1 MEVIRIGPEELRLRK
16 SLRALAGLLPSEEI
30 RDILRLPPMERQKR
44 LAEWARRLT
53 EKHIETQT
61 ALTRKLK
68 EGVREATE
76 KMRRRKYATMEVMT
90 MHEALE
96 RARTRRGGIIAPE
109 VIEAVVIQMPAAIRR
124 ELNALQR
131 VMERY
136 ARMPIPAAIQAEIRI
151 FRKAAEDLRDRIA
164 RIRGLAGQ
172 LGIDP
177 NLPEIAMPLQQAEFM
192 ARDFEERVRRREQ
205 YLQERGQIVTG

>member
-1 MEVIRIGPEELRLRK
+1 MEIIRIRPEELRLRK
-16 SLRALAGLLPSEEI
+16 SLRVLAGLLPSKEI
-30 RDILRLPPMERQKR
+30 RDILRLPPMELQKR

-136 ARMPIPAAIQAEIRI
+136 ARMPIPTAIQVEIRI

-164 RIRGLAGQ
+164 RIRGLTGQ

-205 YLQERGQIVTG
+205 YLQERGRTITV